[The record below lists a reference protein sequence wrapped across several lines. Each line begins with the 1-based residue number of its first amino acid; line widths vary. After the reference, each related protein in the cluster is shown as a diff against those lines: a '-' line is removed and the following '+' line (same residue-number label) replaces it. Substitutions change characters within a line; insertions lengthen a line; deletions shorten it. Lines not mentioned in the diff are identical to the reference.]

1 MKRMA
6 ALLLL
11 LCLCMLAGCSGA
23 PRAAILCVK
32 EAEPAAQ
39 AICGQDGRFSYAVA
53 SSDTAAL
60 QQLESGLCEFA
71 LVTAQGWNNYE
82 AQADETARAVS
93 VSPVELSAFY
103 ILSRAGGVAQWSRN
117 TRVVIIGEQDG
128 YGDQMAQQVLSCAL
142 HGTVRYMSR
151 DEALDALKGR
161 RADVVMGMMAP
172 QDALADDALGRGAE
186 LLSMPESLITVRLPD
201 DSMEQKELAAGGQSA
216 QSYALKGE
224 LVRGESAD
232 EPALEAMRKA
242 MQAAGLAPEEEYAA
256 ILE

>member
-23 PRAAILCVK
+23 SRAAILCVK

-60 QQLESGLCEFA
+60 QQLENGLCEFA
-71 LVTAQGWNNYE
+71 LVTAQGWSDYE
-82 AQADETARAVS
+82 AQADETARAAS
-93 VSPVELSAFY
+93 VSPVELSDFY
-103 ILSRAGGVAQWSRN
+103 ILSKAGGVAQWSRN
-117 TRVVIIGEQDG
+117 TRVVIIGDQDG

-151 DEALDALKGR
+151 EEALDALKGR
-161 RADVVMGMMAP
+161 RADV
-172 QDALADDALGRGAE
+172 ADDALGRGAE

-224 LVRGESAD
+224 LVHGESAD

-242 MQAAGLAPEEEYAA
+242 MQAAGLAPGEEYAA